1 MKNKTFTSFE
11 EIDNKLTILTIE
23 KEISYQKLILASK
36 NIFNIFTPK
45 TISKNVIN
53 TFLGSLKNSKY
64 SILKIALP
72 ILFKSYLNKKRSK

>member
-11 EIDNKLTILTIE
+11 EIYNELKILTIE
-23 KEISYQKLILASK
+23 KEISYQNLILVSK

-53 TFLGSLKNSKY
+53 TFLGSLKNPKY
-64 SILKIALP
+64 PILKIALP
-72 ILFKSYLNKKRSK
+72 ILFKWYLNKKRSK